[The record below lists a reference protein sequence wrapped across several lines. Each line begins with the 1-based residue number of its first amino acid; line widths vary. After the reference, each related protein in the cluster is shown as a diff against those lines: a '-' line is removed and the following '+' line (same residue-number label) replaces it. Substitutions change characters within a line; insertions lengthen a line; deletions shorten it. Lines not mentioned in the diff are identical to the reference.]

1 MALASQSTRSDRSM
15 NYGQR
20 KGAPIAAI
28 LVVGGVA
35 AIVAGYWLMN
45 AEKSDATDPLL
56 PAGGSTLASPVTGG
70 GTQEPA
76 TNAAVE
82 ATSESSRGA
91 LAAAL
96 APREPGEARE
106 ASTSETPAVSA
117 SASAG
122 ATQAAE
128 PSATPLSVD
137 RPSEGAGTA
146 PPSTPP
152 AAEPQVPA
160 APPPQG
166 GAGNGFDATT
176 TPAAATSAGG
186 DSPTGLVTKGLAA
199 SASDPFAARTMLSR
213 ALLSGELSPADAKQA
228 SDALVKIG
236 RQLTLT
242 PVYNAN
248 DPTCFQYTIQS
259 GDTLE
264 KIVRKQKLGCEWQL
278 VARMNNVKKP
288 TAIRVG
294 QRIKLPKGPF
304 SAIVSKRDYRVDLC
318 MGTGAERIVVASVP
332 CGLGE
337 ANGTPT
343 GRFRVRIGSKLLNPQ
358 WTHPVTGEHFAADDA
373 KNPIGEHWLGL
384 EGLDA
389 ANSQLS
395 GYGMHGTIDIDSI
408 GQDRSLG
415 CVRLVA
421 EDIALVWECLADGA
435 DVEIRN

>member
-15 NYGQR
+15 NFSQR
-20 KGAPIAAI
+20 KGPPLAAI
-28 LVVGGVA
+28 LVVGGIA

-56 PAGGSTLASPVTGG
+56 PASGSTLSSAVPGTGSAAQPA
-70 GTQEPA
+70 TPQEPP
-76 TNAAVE
+76 
-82 ATSESSRGA
+82 TSA
-91 LAAAL
+91 LSAAL
-96 APREPGEARE
+96 APRDER
-106 ASTSETPAVSA
+106 
-117 SASAG
+117 
-122 ATQAAE
+122 TQENA
-128 PSATPLSVD
+128 
-137 RPSEGAGTA
+137 PSEPAAIVA
-146 PPSTPP
+146 PPSAAAEAPASAPQSTPAAAPEAAPATPP
-152 AAEPQVPA
+152 ASPA
-160 APPPQG
+160 APQETRENG
-166 GAGNGFDATT
+166 GAGNGFDATS
-176 TPAAATSAGG
+176 TPTSAPATAG
-186 DSPTGLVTKGLAA
+186 DSPASLVARGLAS
-199 SASDPFAARTMLSR
+199 SASDPFAARTMLSK

-278 VARMNNVKKP
+278 VARMNNIKKP

-304 SAIVSKRDYRVDLC
+304 SAVVSKRDYRVDLC
-318 MGTGAERIVVASVP
+318 MGAGADRIVIASLP

-389 ANSQLS
+389 TNSQLA

-421 EDIALVWECLADGA
+421 EDIAIVWECLGDGA